1 MQNNIIHCNI
11 KQNRR
16 NKKNTTKMNK
26 TTILLIII
34 VLVSVMVEAQTIP
47 SKLSDFKPGDKM
59 ATNNQSFGEKKHQV
73 VQK

>member
-1 MQNNIIHCNI
+1 
-11 KQNRR
+11 
-16 NKKNTTKMNK
+16 MNK